1 MRGLLREEF
10 EVKMTVDAMV
20 RTPEG
25 NFPIAEVYADNGVV
39 YLKFKKAKSQL
50 YEVVTLDQFLS
61 RIYETL
67 EREYWKNRL

>member
-1 MRGLLREEF
+1 
-10 EVKMTVDAMV
+10 MTGDAMV

-25 NFPIAEVYADNGVV
+25 NFPIAEVYAEDGVV

-50 YEVVTLDQFLS
+50 YEVVTLDQFLCQ
-61 RIYETL
+61 IYETL

>member
-1 MRGLLREEF
+1 MQS
-10 EVKMTVDAMV
+10 DAIV

-25 NFPIAEVYADNGVV
+25 NIPVAGVYAEGGVV

-50 YEVVTLDQFLS
+50 YEVVTLDHFLCQ
-61 RIYETL
+61 IYETL

>member
-1 MRGLLREEF
+1 MQS
-10 EVKMTVDAMV
+10 DAIV

-25 NFPIAEVYADNGVV
+25 NIPVAEVYAEDGIV

-50 YEVVTLDQFLS
+50 YEVVTLDQFLCQ
-61 RIYETL
+61 IYETL